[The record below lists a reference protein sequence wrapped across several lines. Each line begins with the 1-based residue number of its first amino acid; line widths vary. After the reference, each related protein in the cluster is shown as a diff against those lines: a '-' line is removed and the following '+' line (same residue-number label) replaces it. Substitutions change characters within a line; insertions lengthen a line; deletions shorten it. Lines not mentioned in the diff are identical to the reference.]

1 MPRLVVPLVAGALAV
16 LALAT
21 GASSVPCGPTTCAP
35 LSSTVAGSR
44 TLVVRPRGLTGPLV
58 AYDLAAARV
67 AARLPAGVLSADGR
81 RYVTAASA
89 STSGRRTRVTRYDAT
104 TGKRLG
110 LMQLPEWNL
119 KVGAVSADGRYAA
132 LVWGTK
138 SPDVW
143 IVDLNRSRLVRKVH
157 LDGDWG
163 VDALSGD
170 GRRLYLLEY
179 NTKGGYAVRVHDAT
193 RGLVPGAITD
203 PHEPEP
209 MTGVPWSSTATRD
222 GSWQLTLY
230 LEPGNTRSEAFVH
243 ALSLTGSTAA
253 CIDLPGGEFMAAGRY
268 ALVLGPGGGTLYA
281 ANASLGVVATIDL
294 ATRKV
299 VDTVHFAPASADTST
314 SSAFGTISPDGST
327 LYFTAGRAL
336 LAYDTASRTVRGPYQ
351 AGAVG
356 GIGFQPSGRA
366 VLVVRRDGTTIRI
379 DAASGA
385 PVST

>member
-1 MPRLVVPLVAGALAV
+1 MSRLIVPLVAGALAT
-16 LALAT
+16 LALAA

-35 LSSTVAGSR
+35 LSSNVAGSR
-44 TLVVRPRGLTGPLV
+44 TLVVRPHGLTGPLI
-58 AYDLAAARV
+58 AYNLATARV

-81 RYVTAASA
+81 RYVTAANA
-89 STSGRRTRVTRYDAT
+89 GTERTRVTRYDAA

-110 LMQLPEWNL
+110 FMQLPEWNL
-119 KVGAVSADGRYAA
+119 KVGAVSANGRYAA

-138 SPDVW
+138 SPDIWV
-143 IVDLNRSRLVRKVH
+143 VDLDTHRLARKVH
-157 LDGDWG
+157 LDGDWA
-163 VDALSGD
+163 VDALSAD

-179 NTKGGYAVRVHDAT
+179 NTKGGYAVRVHDAA

-203 PHEPEP
+203 PNEPEP
-209 MTGVPWSSTATRD
+209 MTGLPWTSTGTRD

-230 LEPGNTRSEAFVH
+230 LEPANTKSDAFVH
-243 ALSLTGSTAA
+243 ALSLTGSSAA

-268 ALVLGPGGGTLYA
+268 ALVLAPDGRTLYA

-294 ATRKV
+294 QTRKIV
-299 VDTVHFAPASADTST
+299 ATVHFAAATADTST

-336 LAYDTASRTVRGPYQ
+336 VAYDTVTRTVRGPYQ
-351 AGAVG
+351 VGYVG
-356 GIGFQPSGRA
+356 GVGFQPSGRT